1 MAKPMKTAGTPTSRT
16 HRTRLRRYSRI
27 PALSTATTRAVTD
40 AVPAAEGVI
49 DLATAS
55 GATTGA
61 TAGRRGA
68 GTIADAGSATRQ
80 LVDRSEERRVGKECV
95 SPCRSRVSPDHS
107 TNKNK
112 SQHLT

>member
-1 MAKPMKTAGTPTSRT
+1 MRIRDWSSDVCSSDL
-16 HRTRLRRYSRI
+16 TRLRRYSRI

-68 GTIADAGSATRQ
+68 GTIADAGTATRQ
-80 LVDRSEERRVGKECV
+80 LVEGADAAGSGRAGRVVAIRRATARATRPTEIGRAHV
-95 SPCRSRVSPDHS
+95 
-107 TNKNK
+107 
-112 SQHLT
+112 